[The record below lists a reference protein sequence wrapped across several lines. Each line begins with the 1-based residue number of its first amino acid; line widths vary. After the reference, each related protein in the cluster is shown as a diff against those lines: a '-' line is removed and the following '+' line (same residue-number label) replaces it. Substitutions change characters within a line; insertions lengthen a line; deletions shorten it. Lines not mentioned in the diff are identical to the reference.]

1 MDHVHLVS
9 VLCCGI
15 QQVLLIAEKFLALCA
30 LRCHSIL
37 LVVSNDASTW
47 RTNTKYGNDFTL
59 LFLAA
64 DTSCI

>member
-1 MDHVHLVS
+1 MDRVYLVS
-9 VLCCGI
+9 ALRCGI
-15 QQVLLIAEKFLALCA
+15 QQVLSIVEKFLALCA

-37 LVVSNDASTW
+37 LVFTW
-47 RTNTKYGNDFTL
+47 RANTKYGNDLTL